1 MKNKFKYIF
10 VIFWV
15 FMLLF
20 TGGIFAH
27 SGRTDSNGGHKDNK
41 NVSGLGP
48 YHYHCGGH
56 EAHLHPN
63 GVCPYSSSSNISNT
77 YNNSNSN
84 SNGSSTSSNVVR
96 NTNIEAESISITDMS
111 AIDNVE
117 VGDNFKLQ
125 ASILPYNTTDKTVYW
140 ESSNNDI
147 LTIDSDGNVKA
158 ISKGVVTITA
168 KTVNGKQD
176 SITLN
181 VRLYPKEIK
190 IEGLDKEVFV
200 GDQLQLKVNVVPEDS
215 ETTLKWSSSDKNVV
229 KVDENGNINALKYG
243 LATITVTTDNMKT
256 DSIVINVKS
265 NNDSFIGGVIIFFI
279 IVFVVIVIKYRK
291 RIFKKGNVTKV
302 DK

>member
-41 NVSGLGP
+41 NASGLGS

-63 GVCPYSSSSNISNT
+63 GVCPYSSSSNTSDT
-77 YNNSNSN
+77 YNHTNSNSTFTN
-84 SNGSSTSSNVVR
+84 EVR
-96 NTNIEAESISITDMS
+96 NNNIEAESISIIHTS
-111 AIDNVE
+111 IIDNVE
-117 VGDNFKLQ
+117 VGASFKLQ

-140 ESSNNDI
+140 ESNNNDI

-158 ISKGVVTITA
+158 ISKGIVTITA

-181 VRLYPKEIK
+181 VKVYPEEIK
-190 IEGLDKEVFV
+190 IEELDKEIFT
-200 GDQLQLKVNVVPEDS
+200 GDQLQLKVNVMPEDS
-215 ETTLKWSSSDKNVV
+215 ETTLKWSSSDKNIVE
-229 KVDENGNINALKYG
+229 VDENGNITALKYG
-243 LATITVTTDNMKT
+243 QATITVTTDNMKT

-265 NNDSFIGGVIIFFI
+265 NDDSFLGGIIILFI
-279 IVFVVIVIKYRK
+279 IVLVVIVIKYRK
-291 RIFKKGNVTKV
+291 NIFKKSNITEV